1 MQHKGQVE
9 RLVVLLSCL
18 FVLWVCGEAGGALV
32 LFVCTLCMWR
42 GWWCSCP
49 VCLYFISILYMTE
62 LKKRN
67 KIVIH
72 LIELKNRKWY
82 YRYDI
87 GVLIHSWFVV
97 GPFRINKLIA

>member
-1 MQHKGQVE
+1 MTGCFGYVE

-32 LFVCTLCMWR
+32 LFVCTLGMWR

-49 VCLYFISILYMTE
+49 VCLYFISILYITE

-72 LIELKNRKWY
+72 LIELKNRKGY
-82 YRYDI
+82 HRYDI
-87 GVLIHSWFVV
+87 AAC
-97 GPFRINKLIA
+97 PFTYCSTCFT

>member
-1 MQHKGQVE
+1 MHVFLATSVRNHAFHISTEINHAIPTSTDINQAFSTTTDINHAF
-9 RLVVLLSCL
+9 LLLLLYVTVRS
-18 FVLWVCGEAGGALV
+18 G
-32 LFVCTLCMWR
+32 TYR
-42 GWWCSCP
+42 DKSP

-87 GVLIHSWFVV
+87 GV
-97 GPFRINKLIA
+97 